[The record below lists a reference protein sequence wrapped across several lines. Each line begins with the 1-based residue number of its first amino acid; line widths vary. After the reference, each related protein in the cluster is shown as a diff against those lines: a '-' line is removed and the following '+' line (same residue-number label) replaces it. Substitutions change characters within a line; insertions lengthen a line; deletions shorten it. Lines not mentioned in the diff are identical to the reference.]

1 MYSIVIRQIPLVI
14 YGGSFTLN
22 ISSVVDFYKSRVKK
36 GISPTR
42 LIVISFFVV
51 IVAGTLLLMLPISTK
66 DGSIDLLDAFFT
78 ATSATCV
85 TGLVVFDTFTKFT
98 RFGQVIIL
106 MLIQIGGLGLITLA
120 SFLNI
125 AVGKRLGFKGMRIA
139 CESVGSMDISRV
151 GQFLTFVV
159 KVALIAEAIGAIL
172 LGFVFVPQFG
182 PDGMFMSVFVAIS
195 SFCNAGF
202 DVFGFMGQ
210 YSSLMPFA
218 SNPFVLFIVGSLI
231 TCGGLGFIV
240 WYDILAARKTKHLQ
254 MHTKIVLVMTAAL
267 IVIGTVFFA
276 MLEWNRP
283 STLGPMNVFDK
294 ISNSLFQSVT
304 CRTAGFNSVD
314 LGGIGNVTKLMM
326 IMLMFIGAAPGGTGG
341 GIKITTLSVI
351 IVAVMSVIAGKNDAT
366 IRNRRIDQKTVYKSM
381 AIFILSALAVLISAM
396 IVFFNTG
403 PEINEI
409 NSVFETTSAFA
420 TVGLS
425 VGVTAMMNPIAK
437 IVTMITMFLGRV
449 GPISLAITLSAK
461 SEDAAHKRAV
471 LPETKIIV
479 G

>member
-1 MYSIVIRQIPLVI
+1 M
-14 YGGSFTLN
+14 N
-22 ISSVVDFYKSRVKK
+22 ITSVLEFFKSRLKK

-42 LIVISFFVV
+42 LIVISFFMV
-51 IVAGTLLLMLPISTK
+51 IIVGSLLLMLPISTK
-66 DGSIDLLDAFFT
+66 DGSIGVVDAFFT

-85 TGLVVFDTFTKFT
+85 TGLVVYDTFTKFT
-98 RFGQVIIL
+98 RFGQIVIL
-106 MLIQIGGLGLITLA
+106 MLIQVGGLGLITLA

-139 CESVGSMDISRV
+139 CESVASMDISRV

-159 KVALIAEAIGAIL
+159 KVALIAESIGAVL
-172 LGFVFVPQFG
+172 LAFVFVPKFG
-182 PDGMFMSVFVAIS
+182 PEGMFMSVFVAIS
-195 SFCNAGF
+195 AFCNAGF

-210 YSSLMPFA
+210 FSSLTSFA
-218 SNPFVLFIVGSLI
+218 STPFVLFVVGTLI

-240 WYDILAARKTKHLQ
+240 WYDLLASIKTKRLQ
-254 MHTKIVLVMTAAL
+254 MHTKLVLTVTALLIVL
-267 IVIGTVFFA
+267 GTVCFA
-276 MLEWNRP
+276 LLEWNRP
-283 STLGPMNVFDK
+283 ESLGGMNVFDK

-304 CRTAGFNSVD
+304 CRTAGFNSVNLST
-314 LGGIGNVTKLMM
+314 LGNMTKLMM
-326 IMLMFIGAAPGGTGG
+326 VMLMFIGAAPGGTGG

-366 IRNRRIDQKTVYKSM
+366 IRGRRIDQKTVYKSL
-381 AIFILSALAVLISAM
+381 AIFMLSAVAVMTSAM
-396 IVFFNTG
+396 IIFFNSG

-409 NSVFETTSAFA
+409 NSVFEATSAFA

-425 VGVTAMMNPIAK
+425 VGATAMMNTTAK

-461 SEDAAHKRAV
+461 SEDAAQKRAV

>member
-1 MYSIVIRQIPLVI
+1 M
-14 YGGSFTLN
+14 N
-22 ISSVVDFYKSRVKK
+22 ITSVLEFFKSRLKK

-42 LIVISFFVV
+42 LIVMSFFMV
-51 IVAGTLLLMLPISTK
+51 IVVGALLLMLPISTK
-66 DGSIDLLDAFFT
+66 DGSIGAVDAFFT

-85 TGLVVFDTFTKFT
+85 TGLIVFDTFTKFT
-98 RFGQVIIL
+98 RFGQIVIL
-106 MLIQIGGLGLITLA
+106 MLIQVGGLGLITLA

-172 LGFVFVPQFG
+172 LGFVLVPMFG
-182 PDGMFMSVFVAIS
+182 PEGMFMSVFVAIS
-195 SFCNAGF
+195 AFCNAGF

-210 YSSLMPFA
+210 FTSLTTFA
-218 SNPFVLFIVGSLI
+218 SNPFILFVVGSLI
-231 TCGGLGFIV
+231 VCGGLGFIV
-240 WYDILAARKTKHLQ
+240 WYDLLASIKTKRLQ
-254 MHTKIVLVMTAAL
+254 MHTKLVLTVTALLIVL
-267 IVIGTVFFA
+267 GTVCFA
-276 MLEWNRP
+276 LLEWNRP
-283 STLGPMNVFDK
+283 ESLGGMSVFDK

-304 CRTAGFNSVD
+304 CRTAGFNSVNLST
-314 LGGIGNVTKLMM
+314 LGNMTKLMM
-326 IMLMFIGAAPGGTGG
+326 VMLMFIGAAPGGTGG

-366 IRNRRIDQKTVYKSM
+366 IRGRRIDQKTVYKSL
-381 AIFILSALAVLISAM
+381 AIFMLSAVAVMTSAM
-396 IVFFNTG
+396 IIFFNSG

-409 NSVFETTSAFA
+409 NSVFEATSAFA

-425 VGVTAMMNPIAK
+425 VGATAMMNATAK

-461 SEDAAHKRAV
+461 SEDAAQKRAV